1 MIATAGLLK
10 GEKSVAGAWHL
21 RGNRHAWFPYLS
33 TQLTGRLLP
42 VLPIPANYSAIP
54 ADLFQAN
61 TEMQPISARQP
72 PPTGPGLLSSC
83 GQNSGPQVTLTATAN
98 GRFPGRL
105 RGSRRGD
112 RLSWPMQCAARVPT
126 GSDLPAR
133 FGPQHTDREWHV
145 PSYQAPQTAD

>member
-72 PPTGPGLLSSC
+72 P
-83 GQNSGPQVTLTATAN
+83 QQVPVFSPVA
-98 GRFPGRL
+98 GRT
-105 RGSRRGD
+105 RG
-112 RLSWPMQCAARVPT
+112 
-126 GSDLPAR
+126 
-133 FGPQHTDREWHV
+133 HK
-145 PSYQAPQTAD
+145 